1 MEEALVGIQAVQKLY
16 GLQLSWWY
24 ANAEN
29 GTVPSYKLGKYVK
42 FRLSE
47 VETWIQA
54 QRKGP
59 TAGTNG
65 TTPPKVVAVATPPRP
80 KRVRPVVA
88 KPRRQAAAR

>member
-1 MEEALVGIQAVQKLY
+1 MEEPLVGVAELQKRY
-16 GLQLSWWY
+16 GPPKSWWY

-54 QRKGP
+54 QKRQGP

-65 TTPPKVVAVATPPRP
+65 TPPKS
-80 KRVRPVVA
+80 VRPVVVVA
-88 KPRRQAAAR
+88 KPRRRAAAR

>member
-1 MEEALVGIQAVQKLY
+1 MEEALVDIKAVQKRY
-16 GLQLSWWY
+16 GLPLSWWY
-24 ANAEN
+24 TSAEN

-54 QRKGP
+54 QKRQGP
-59 TAGTNG
+59 SAGTNG
-65 TTPPKVVAVATPPRP
+65 TPP
-80 KRVRPVVA
+80 KRVRPVVVVA